1 MDNLLSF
8 ESFSKRVKNEMQTKL
23 SEEKTHAQKSTTIAF
38 ENLLKKFDVSSPAEL
53 SEDKKEAFLSELFGN
68 STVSEAYTTVSGTP
82 KSDAEKNVA
91 KLLNAM
97 AKEYD
102 YPIENAIMATVAA
115 IKKLGYE
122 ELVESNVSEAKVNS
136 DEEFKEYATE
146 VLKQAH
152 GKDFDQDK
160 ANDTIEGILK
170 KAGNDYGKAVGIL
183 TSSLA

>member
-23 SEEKTHAQKSTTIAF
+23 SEEKSHAQKSTTIAF

-82 KSDAEKNVA
+82 KSDAEKKVA
-91 KLLNAM
+91 KFLNAM

-136 DEEFKEYATE
+136 DEEFKDANSNNKETQNKMKE
-146 VLKQAH
+146 IEIQPDEIGIKLKTPH
-152 GKDFDQDK
+152 KHLDNG
-160 ANDTIEGILK
+160 IEAEKLSE
-170 KAGNDYGKAVGIL
+170 NL
-183 TSSLA
+183 